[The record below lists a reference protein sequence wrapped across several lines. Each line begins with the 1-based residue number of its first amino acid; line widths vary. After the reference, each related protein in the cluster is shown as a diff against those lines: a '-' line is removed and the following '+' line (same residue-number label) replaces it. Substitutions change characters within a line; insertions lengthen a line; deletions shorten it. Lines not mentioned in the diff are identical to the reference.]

1 MSAGYWETRLVQALT
16 GVDDVAVDDDPVVWQ
31 TGAEGAVTVGE
42 GLEQALQ
49 DVLDDEALG
58 ENTRQAMAASVASMK
73 QALNYR
79 SGRLAIG
86 QGAATAAAGAL
97 STARTQFAAVSSVP
111 PAPTPETPL
120 PLATPEERT
129 SIEQSNQQAAS
140 QHAAQV
146 AAREEQCRQIYQS
159 LQTELDAA
167 ADEYAKINAQSP
179 AGPGNEG
186 GGNGPVGPGINRPT
200 RPGGRDHGEVDLVV
214 WEPRDPDRPDD
225 PDRDPDDVRPT
236 PVDPEWPTTPVQPVG
251 PGTFTPGAP
260 GENGLLEARPG
271 VPPALGGGASP
282 GVVGAGGG
290 GGGLAGSAVAGGVA
304 AGAGLSAA
312 MRGGGLLGSSGSA
325 AGSSRPFVA
334 GGGQAAGGARGGGA
348 TAGRGMA
355 GAGANGRGGAGA
367 RGGAGG
373 RGGRGAGG
381 PGGAGGRGATG
392 GGATAGRGTGGR
404 RRDRDEDDPR
414 SFLGREDEWLDDDH
428 TGPAVID

>member
-290 GGGLAGSAVAGGVA
+290 GGLAGSAVAGGVA

-367 RGGAGG
+367 RGSAGG

>member
-290 GGGLAGSAVAGGVA
+290 GGLAGSAVAGGVA